1 MVEKIKRN
9 NTNFPNFLHSLV
21 APLGAIILTMI
32 LGFLLVSIISEQPV
46 LAYRELLFA
55 NFDSLNNFAMFL
67 NRATPL
73 VLISLGITF
82 AFRAGVFNVGGEGQ
96 LFAGAITT
104 SLIGISFSS
113 LPAFLLFP
121 FAIITGITAG
131 ALVGWVPGILK
142 VRLGVDEVVVTLMLN
157 TIILLFTS
165 YLVNQVI
172 RDTTAYGAVSWELP
186 KHIWLPDIPG
196 IPDATSG
203 FLIALLLTI
212 LSWLIMF
219 RTKWGADVR
228 SAGTNLRYAESIGIA
243 AGKRVVTAMLIA
255 GGLAGCAGSLY
266 VLGIGHRF
274 EQNFSPEYGLIALTC
289 ALLARVHPVAS
300 LFTALFY
307 ASLLNGAAY
316 MQISTEVPRSLVI
329 LLTGLL
335 VLLMTARLKRNSSSA
350 QTFDAF

>member
-1 MVEKIKRN
+1 MNSRLKDLLNNIK
-9 NTNFPNFLHSLV
+9 
-21 APLGAIILTMI
+21 APVGAIILTMS
-32 LGFLLVSIISEQPV
+32 LGFLLVSIISDEPL

-55 NFDSLNNFAMFL
+55 NFDSLSNFAMFL

-73 VLISLGITF
+73 VLISVGITF

-104 SLIGISFSS
+104 TVVGILFSN
-113 LPAFLLFP
+113 LPAFLLLP
-121 FAIITGITAG
+121 FALVAGIIGG
-131 ALVGWVPGILK
+131 ALIGWVPGILK
-142 VRLGVDEVVVTLMLN
+142 VKLGVDEVVVTLMLN
-157 TIILLFTS
+157 TIVLLTTS

-186 KHIWLPDIPG
+186 KHIWLPEIPG
-196 IPDATSG
+196 IPGATGG
-203 FLIALLLTI
+203 FLIALLLTL
-212 LSWLIMF
+212 LSWLVMF
-219 RTKWGADVR
+219 RTQWGAEVR
-228 SAGTNLRYAESIGIA
+228 SAGTNLRYAEAVGIV
-243 AGKRVVTAMLIA
+243 AGKRVITAMLIA
-255 GGLAGCAGSLY
+255 GGFAGLAGSLY

-289 ALLARVHPVAS
+289 ALLAKVNPAAS
-300 LFTALFY
+300 LFTALYY
-307 ASLLNGAAY
+307 ALLLNGAAY

-335 VLLMTARLKRNSSSA
+335 VLLMTARLKHNNNFN

>member
-1 MVEKIKRN
+1 MMSAEFKGSLNALIAPIGAIVLTMVLGFI
-9 NTNFPNFLHSLV
+9 LV
-21 APLGAIILTMI
+21 AAI
-32 LGFLLVSIISEQPV
+32 SDEPV
-46 LAYRELLFA
+46 LAYRELMFA
-55 NFDSLNNFAMFL
+55 NFDSLSNFAMFL

-73 VLISLGITF
+73 VLISVGITF

-104 SLIGISFSS
+104 TVVGIAFAT
-113 LPAFLLFP
+113 LPAVILFP
-121 FAIITGITAG
+121 FAVISGIAAG
-131 ALVGWVPGILK
+131 AAVGWVPGILK
-142 VRLGVDEVVVTLMLN
+142 VKLGVDEVVVTLMLN
-157 TIILLFTS
+157 TIVLLFTS

-186 KHIWLPDIPG
+186 EHIWLPSIPG

-203 FLIALLLTI
+203 FMIAVLLSLA
-212 LSWLIMF
+212 SWVVLF
-219 RTKWGADVR
+219 RTQWGAEVR
-228 SAGTNLRYAESIGIA
+228 SSGTNLRYAEAVGIA
-243 AGKRVVTAMLIA
+243 AGKRVITAMLIA
-255 GGLAGCAGSLY
+255 GGFAGFAGSLY

-289 ALLARVHPVAS
+289 ALLARVNPIAS
-300 LFTALFY
+300 LFTALYY
-307 ASLLNGAAY
+307 ALMLNGAAY

-335 VLLMTARLKRNSSSA
+335 VLLMTARLARKDTNT